1 MRLWV
6 PHDERR
12 AQPEPLAT
20 NDRAAYLAG
29 IGLWLVVAIGVGIT
43 AAVGMLT
50 EPTFAFATIGIGIAL
65 GVLGLIVVSRPRRR
79 R

>member
-12 AQPEPLAT
+12 PQPEPLAT
-20 NDRAAYLAG
+20 NDRQAYVVG
-29 IGLWLVVAIGVGIT
+29 IVLWLVVAIGVAI
-43 AAVGMLT
+43 AASMGMLRD
-50 EPTFAFATIGIGIAL
+50 PAFATATIAIGVGL

-79 R
+79 